1 MKTESVK
8 LTVNFSAALGVRQEA
23 YERLLRA
30 AMAGDHKRFTHIDS
44 VLETWRI
51 VENII
56 NNEPHLSPY
65 FKCTWGPER
74 ADELPQ
80 HGWLEL

>member
-1 MKTESVK
+1 
-8 LTVNFSAALGVRQEA
+8 
-23 YERLLRA
+23 
-30 AMAGDHKRFTHIDS
+30 MAGDHMRFTHIDS

-51 VENII
+51 VEGII

-65 FKCTWGPER
+65 FKGTWGPER
-74 ADELPQ
+74 ADELPH